1 MVHTVY
7 GIGQYTGIEN
17 ITVDG
22 TTRDYITIHYAGTD
36 KLFLPVDQLDM
47 VSKYIGAGSDSG
59 AVKLSK
65 MGGADWNRTKAKAK
79 AATKE
84 MAKEL
89 IALYA
94 KRKRTKGIAFD
105 PDDDLCRQF
114 ADSFEYEETE
124 GQSAAIADIR
134 RDMEASYPMDR
145 LLCGDVGYGKTEVAL
160 RAAFKAVMSGY
171 QVAVLVPTTILA
183 FQHLQTFQS
192 RLRGFPVEVDM
203 LSRFRT
209 PTQQAASLRKLRR
222 GDTDIIIGT
231 HRLIS

>member
-1 MVHTVY
+1 
-7 GIGQYTGIEN
+7 
-17 ITVDG
+17 
-22 TTRDYITIHYAGTD
+22 
-36 KLFLPVDQLDM
+36 M

-114 ADSFEYEETE
+114 ADSFE
-124 GQSAAIADIR
+124 
-134 RDMEASYPMDR
+134 
-145 LLCGDVGYGKTEVAL
+145 
-160 RAAFKAVMSGY
+160 
-171 QVAVLVPTTILA
+171 
-183 FQHLQTFQS
+183 
-192 RLRGFPVEVDM
+192 
-203 LSRFRT
+203 
-209 PTQQAASLRKLRR
+209 
-222 GDTDIIIGT
+222 
-231 HRLIS
+231 